1 MAQLDTTVWLRPAR
15 PAASTAAS
23 GCGRCVSSGT
33 GPVCV
38 GAYGAPCDHPA
49 LSGEPAVLQR
59 VLQALRGVADDD
71 GNLVDG
77 RRFSALHITDDEAEL
92 TLAFAAGCGPA
103 RGLAEGAFQALR
115 AALPDTDVY
124 VRHA

>member
-1 MAQLDTTVWLRPAR
+1 MAHLDTTIWLQPAQ
-15 PAASTAAS
+15 AGSTGAS
-23 GCGRCVSSGT
+23 GCSHCVPSGV

-38 GAYGAPCDHPA
+38 GSYGAPCEHPA

-59 VLQALRGVADDD
+59 VLQALRRVADDD

-77 RRFSALHITDDEAEL
+77 RRFSALRITADEAEL
-92 TLAFAAGCGPA
+92 TLAFPVGCGPA
-103 RGLAEGAFQALR
+103 RGLAEGAFQVLR
-115 AALPDTDVY
+115 GALPDTDVY

>member
-1 MAQLDTTVWLRPAR
+1 MAQRDATIWLQPTPAG
-15 PAASTAAS
+15 SC
-23 GCGRCVSSGT
+23 GCGRCVPSSA

-38 GAYGAPCDHPA
+38 GAYGGPCDHPT
-49 LSGEPAVLQR
+49 LSGEPAVVQR

-77 RRFSALHITDDEAEL
+77 QRYRALRITADEAEL
-92 TLAFAAGCGPA
+92 TLAFPAGCGPA
-103 RGLAEGAFQALR
+103 RGLAEAAFQALR
-115 AALPDTDVY
+115 GALPDTDVY